1 MLTVRWWRVWE
12 MISPV
17 EQSDLASSPVREQSH
32 ITSYQIILCHIILC
46 HIVSYY
52 IIPYHIISYHII
64 SYYIIFYHIILRNNI
79 LYHIMSHLK
88 SYSRLFSVT
97 SIITC
102 LTQGP
107 FHVDTVHP
115 WPSIKG
121 IEVLRR
127 NGLVVNS
134 ISGEKAHKACWRQQS
149 ICEFL
154 LPISTWKDARL
165 VKPNSDARLCEFI
178 VY

>member
-1 MLTVRWWRVWE
+1 MARRKKWIWGLQCSMWDGEEFERWYLQWNNLIWPLLQYGSNLT
-12 MISPV
+12 
-17 EQSDLASSPVREQSH
+17 SH
-32 ITSYQIILCHIILC
+32 
-46 HIVSYY
+46 
-52 IIPYHIISYHII
+52 HIISYHII
-64 SYYIIFYHIILRNNI
+64 SHLIISYHITYHIIFYHIILHNNI
-79 LYHIMSHLK
+79 LYHIMSNLK

-107 FHVDTVHP
+107 LHVDTVHP

-127 NGLVVNS
+127 NGLVIDS
-134 ISGEKAHKACWRQQS
+134 ISWEKAHKACWRQQS

-165 VKPNSDARLCEFI
+165 VKPNSDARLREFI